1 MCEKI
6 AVDFKGV
13 GTPRN
18 PQLEIFVTML
28 ILCVL
33 IRNNMFELSRGVLAK
48 PLDFQPRPPF
58 GLLAPFSVCPA
69 LSAALQGRYQF
80 FVAVCFRAVAG
91 LQVCK
96 SRFVVFFG
104 EGVCGFFGNDYIVSE
119 AEGVG

>member
-1 MCEKI
+1 M
-6 AVDFKGV
+6 DSKGV

-28 ILCVL
+28 MLCAS
-33 IRNNMFELSRGVLAK
+33 IRSNMSGLSRGVLAK
-48 PLDFQPRPPF
+48 SLDFQLGPPF
-58 GLLAPFSVCPA
+58 GLSAPF
-69 LSAALQGRYQF
+69 AALQGRYQF

>member
-1 MCEKI
+1 MCGKI
-6 AVDFKGV
+6 AVDSKGV

-18 PQLEIFVTML
+18 PQLEIFIIML
-28 ILCVL
+28 MLCVS
-33 IRNNMFELSRGVLAK
+33 IRNNIFGLSRGVLAK
-48 PLDFQPRPPF
+48 SLDFQPRPPF
-58 GLLAPFSVCPA
+58 
-69 LSAALQGRYQF
+69 AALQGRYQF